1 MAEPISALEQEMNF
15 SIPAAGMQSASAA
28 FEAAA
33 NGITQAFQ
41 SAGNPLTAGST
52 MGDSVSLST
61 QMASLIKSNLDF
73 TANVQMEI
81 VDNEMSKSTLSLVG

>member
-1 MAEPISALEQEMNF
+1 MNF

-33 NGITQAFQ
+33 NGINQAVIGA
-41 SAGNPLTAGST
+41 SNPLTKGSI

-61 QMASLIKSNLDF
+61 QVASLAKSTLDF
-73 TANVQMEI
+73 QANVKMELI
-81 VDNEMSKSTLSLVG
+81 ENEMSKSTFSIVG